1 MTKYLKQL
9 VLANGEEIITHIVA
23 WDVDNDNSYSVIKNP
38 VQLVFYDHDDGTRY
52 FGFKPFMTFQ
62 SYNDYQVL
70 NKNHIVSVMNPNE
83 AIVEQYFD
91 YCGNL
96 ERDEVYT
103 KFSDGQPEINDDE
116 DSSDTNVL
124 QFKPTLH

>member
-9 VLANGEEIITHIVA
+9 ILSNGEEIITHVIA
-23 WDVDNDNSYSVIKNP
+23 WDVDKDSNYSVIKNP
-38 VQLVFYDHDDGTRY
+38 VQLLFYDTDDGTRY

-62 SYNDYQVL
+62 AYNDYQVL
-70 NKNHIVSVMNPNE
+70 NKNHIVSVMNPNNN
-83 AIVEQYFD
+83 IIEQYNEFL
-91 YCGNL
+91 GNL

-103 KFSDGQPEINDDE
+103 KFSDGMPEDGH
-116 DSSDTNVL
+116 DSSDNNII